1 VCIDGSKEYKYS
13 CFDALRFLLTGDQM
27 VLSEGEHCFPFS
39 TVLPPKLP
47 SSFEGKFGHTR
58 YTVKVVV
65 DRPWK
70 FDHEIK
76 SAFTVISPVDLNI
89 HETAKVCLY

>member
-1 VCIDGSKEYKYS
+1 VC
-13 CFDALRFLLTGDQM
+13 TGDQM

-39 TVLPPKLP
+39 TVLPTKLP
-47 SSFEGKFGHTR
+47 SSFEGEFGHIR
-58 YTVKVVV
+58 YTVKTVI

-76 SAFTVISPVDLNI
+76 SAFTVISTVDLNN
-89 HETAKVCLY
+89 HATAKVCLY

>member
-1 VCIDGSKEYKYS
+1 M
-13 CFDALRFLLTGDQM
+13 LLFCCSDSVFTADEM
-27 VLSEGEHCFPFS
+27 VLPEGEHCFPFS

-47 SSFEGKFGHTR
+47 SSFEGEFGHIR

-76 SAFTVISPVDLNI
+76 SAFTVISPVDLNT
-89 HETAKVCLY
+89 HETAKV